1 MDSRAQ
7 TPENDP
13 ARSQPVDPGSGPGPR
28 QTPPTPP
35 GATLNIGPILAQ
47 TIRHFFPDFR
57 AWIDDI
63 KDPRDPLRITYSKHF
78 LLWFGL
84 MLFVCK
90 LSSRRQANYHLNAD
104 GPEVLNNLNRLAGTN
119 QTTCPVDKTLE
130 YFCCG
135 IGSDGL
141 VDLRHQAVNRLIRMK
156 VLDQARLQG
165 EVVIL
170 VDGSGYL
177 VFRERHCEH
186 CLTQKHGDT
195 TTYMHQVLEAKLLG
209 PDGTVF
215 SIATEFI
222 DNRDIQDSPAEAS
235 AERLKQDCELKALRR
250 LLGKLRGE
258 YPQLRICLS
267 GDSLFGCGEGFQI
280 AKDYHCDYIYVFK
293 PGRTPALWDDFQ
305 GLLKLCP
312 DQVVTGITPKGTHQE
327 YRWVN
332 GLRYKDSAGR
342 NWTMNAIQLKETDK
356 EGKETAW
363 AWLTPLEVTRKTVV
377 EVSTKGGRE
386 RWRIENEGYN
396 TQKNSG
402 LNLEHAYSH
411 TAWEVYY
418 LLLQIAHILLQL
430 VEKGSLLRDLAQQC
444 NKRKALALF
453 GSLKAMAERLLDSL
467 RYLCWPEAAF
477 AVDAARKIQIR
488 LNSS

>member
-7 TPENDP
+7 TVENDS

-35 GATLNIGPILAQ
+35 GSTLNIGPILAQ

-57 AWIDDI
+57 AWIDNI

-78 LLWFGL
+78 LIWFGL

-104 GPEVLNNLNRLAGTN
+104 GPEVLHNLNRLAGTN

-130 YFCCG
+130 YFCQG

-141 VDLRHQAVNRLIRMK
+141 IDLRHQAVNRLIRMK

-177 VFRERHCEH
+177 VFHERHCEH
-186 CLTQKHGDT
+186 CLTQKHGNT
-195 TTYMHQVLEAKLLG
+195 TLYMHQVLEGKLLG
-209 PDGTVF
+209 PGGTVF

-222 DNRDIQDSPAEAS
+222 DNRDVQDSPAGAS

-250 LLGKLRGE
+250 LLDKLRRE

-293 PGRTPALWDDFQ
+293 PGRTPALWADFQ

-312 DQVVTGITPKGTHQE
+312 NQYVQATTPKGTRQE

-332 GLRYKDSAGR
+332 GLRYTDSDGR
-342 NWTMNAIQLKETDK
+342 NWTMNAIQCEEIDK
-356 EGKETAW
+356 DGNKTTW
-363 AWLTPLEVTRKTVV
+363 AWLTPLKVTHETVV
-377 EVSTKGGRE
+377 EVSTKGGRG
-386 RWRIENEGYN
+386 RWCIENEGYN

-411 TAWEVYY
+411 KAWEVYY
-418 LLLQIAHILLQL
+418 LLLQIAHMLLQL
-430 VEKGSLLRDLAQQC
+430 VEKGSLLQELARQC
-444 NKRKALALF
+444 AKKTALALF
-453 GSLKAMAERLLDSL
+453 GSLKGMAIRLLESL
-467 RYLCWPEAAF
+467 RYCQWPESAF
-477 AVDAARKIQIR
+477 AEEAARKMQIR